1 MRFREIFSIRFV
13 RANFVKID
21 VLNLHGAI
29 PPTLKRACGS
39 SSSGAYFLLFHNL
52 EGCWSLRNIVLLCN
66 DANVEM
72 HWLGCLG
79 HQKLIQ

>member
-39 SSSGAYFLLFHNL
+39 SSSGAYCFLSITRKAVDIS
-52 EGCWSLRNIVLLCN
+52 EILLYCI
-66 DANVEM
+66 M
-72 HWLGCLG
+72 MLM
-79 HQKLIQ
+79 